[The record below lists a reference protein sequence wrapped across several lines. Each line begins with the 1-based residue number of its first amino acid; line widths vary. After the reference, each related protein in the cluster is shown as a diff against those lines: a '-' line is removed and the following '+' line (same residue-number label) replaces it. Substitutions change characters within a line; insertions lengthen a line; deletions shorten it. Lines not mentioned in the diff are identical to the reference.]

1 MPPAKPSLIGLSR
14 AEIADRLGEI
24 GVAPAQRKMRTQQLW
39 HWMYFRGA
47 KSFAEMTNVSK
58 DMRAELEQHFTVD
71 RPEVV
76 AEQISSDGTR
86 KWLLRLPSGDNVE
99 RPHEVEC
106 VYIPETDR
114 GTLCVSSQV
123 GCTLNC
129 SFCHTGTQRLVR
141 NLTAG
146 EIAGQV
152 MVARDRLNDW
162 ADRENGSR
170 LVTNVVMMGMGEPLY
185 NFDAVRDALAI
196 VSDNEGI
203 GISRR
208 RITLSTSGVV
218 PNIVR
223 AGEEIGVMLAISL
236 HAVRDELRN
245 ELVPLN
251 RKYPIAELLQACRD
265 YPGASNARRITF
277 EYVMLKD
284 VNDSLDDAKLL
295 VKMLKGIP
303 AKINLIPFNPWPGTR
318 YECSD
323 WEQNRKVLR
332 IHLQCRLFLAGAH
345 AARPRHPRRLRPAQV
360 GDRKALRA
368 RAPGAARHGDDGLM
382 AYETR
387 TSCSSVIAR
396 AKRRSN
402 PASLCGGT
410 ARIASLRSHRRNG
423 RVTAMALIGRLIVIF
438 FAFLAACL
446 VAGMIVVGAV
456 LYPEIHRPRRRADRS
471 AARSTSCSASAS
483 SSFPASRCCRR

>member
-1 MPPAKPSLIGLSR
+1 MQPSTQPHNAILVEKTPLETYVPPAKPSLIGLSR
-14 AEIADRLGEI
+14 AELAERLGEI
-24 GVAPAQRKMRTQQLW
+24 GVAPAQRKMRVQQLW
-39 HWMYFRGA
+39 HWLYFRGA
-47 KSFAEMTNVSK
+47 QSFDDMTSISK
-58 DMRAELEQHFTVD
+58 GIRAELAQHFTVD

-76 AEQISSDGTR
+76 AEQISNDGTR

-99 RPHEVEC
+99 KAHEVEC

-129 SFCHTGTQRLVR
+129 AFCHTGTQRLVR

-146 EIAGQV
+146 EIVGQV
-152 MVARDRLNDW
+152 MVARDRLADW
-162 ADRENGSR
+162 ADREDGTR
-170 LVTNVVMMGMGEPLY
+170 RVTNIVMMGMGEPLY
-185 NFDAVRDALAI
+185 NFDAVRDALLI
-196 VSDNEGI
+196 VGDNEGI

-251 RKYPIAELLQACRD
+251 RKYPIKELLQACRD

-277 EYVMLKD
+277 EYVMLKG

-303 AKINLIPFNPWPGTR
+303 AKINLIPFNPWPGTA

-323 WEQNRKVLR
+323 WDQIERFSEYIFNAGYSSPVRTPR
-332 IHLQCRLFLAGAH
+332 GRDILAACGQLKSETEKLS
-345 AARPRHPRRLRPAQV
+345 ARERQ
-360 GDRKALRA
+360 ALRA
-368 RAPGAARHGDDGLM
+368 M
-382 AYETR
+382 AMT
-387 TSCSSVIAR
+387 
-396 AKRRSN
+396 
-402 PASLCGGT
+402 
-410 ARIASLRSHRRNG
+410 
-423 RVTAMALIGRLIVIF
+423 
-438 FAFLAACL
+438 
-446 VAGMIVVGAV
+446 
-456 LYPEIHRPRRRADRS
+456 D
-471 AARSTSCSASAS
+471 
-483 SSFPASRCCRR
+483 